1 MMDER
6 ENINIFEP
14 CDESSKQS
22 PRDVSGTGLIHC
34 SQHDYMRN
42 VTEWL

>member
-6 ENINIFEP
+6 ENINISEH

-22 PRDVSGTGLIHC
+22 PRDVSGTGLSAVVSTI
-34 SQHDYMRN
+34 
-42 VTEWL
+42 T